1 MRLHGGGGGVNNRL
15 SFYDLGAPLFD
26 SNKNRNEAVPLKEI
40 RTYIFYME
48 TKQPPEVNPDDNEY
62 FLGKHNDTAYYF
74 YYEKER
80 ATTLNTDF
88 LSTIKTKA
96 SGYLIYAD
104 VCTLSKT
111 TMEKYNI
118 TFKKIPRDIQRL

>member
-1 MRLHGGGGGVNNRL
+1 
-15 SFYDLGAPLFD
+15 
-26 SNKNRNEAVPLKEI
+26 
-40 RTYIFYME
+40 ME
-48 TKQPPEVNPDDNEY
+48 TKQPPEVNTEDNEY

-80 ATTLNTDF
+80 STTLNTDF

-104 VCTLSKT
+104 VCALSKA

-118 TFKKIPRDIQRL
+118 TFKKIPRDIQKL